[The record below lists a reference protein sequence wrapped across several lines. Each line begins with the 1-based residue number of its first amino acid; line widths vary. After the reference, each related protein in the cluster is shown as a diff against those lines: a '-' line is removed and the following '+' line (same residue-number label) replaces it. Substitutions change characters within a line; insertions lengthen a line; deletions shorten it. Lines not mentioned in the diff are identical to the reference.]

1 MEGAVA
7 MVRAK
12 QGGRM
17 TLSEQAYKQ
26 IKEAICQGKITS
38 GDILS
43 ENQLAQDLGMS
54 RTPVR
59 EALRALASE
68 DWLEIKNGVGAY
80 VKPLSSKD
88 IQDLYEVRRLLEVQ
102 AAKTSVYRITDGEID
117 GLEARFRQ
125 LLEQTG
131 SGGAGAD
138 PKAFSQLDWELHELI
153 VERCQNN
160 YIKSIMR
167 NNTANMKCYQALS
180 FEALHDLRESTRQ
193 HLNILVLLRRRD
205 REGLTA
211 ALDKHLE
218 WAAGFL
224 NSSR

>member
-1 MEGAVA
+1 

-12 QGGRM
+12 CGDRM

-26 IKEAICQGKITS
+26 IKEAICEGRIVS

-80 VKPLSSKD
+80 VKPLSAKD

-102 AAKTSVYRITDGEID
+102 AAKTSVYRVADEEID
-117 GLEARFRQ
+117 RLEARSQQ
-125 LLEQTG
+125 LLEQTVDH
-131 SGGAGAD
+131 GAD
-138 PKAFSQLDWELHELI
+138 LDPKIFSELDWELHELI

-180 FEALHDLRESTRQ
+180 FEALHDLRESTLQ
-193 HLNILVLLRRRD
+193 HLHILALLRQRD
-205 REGLTA
+205 REGLPA
-211 ALDKHLE
+211 ALDQHLE

-224 NSSR
+224 GSAR

>member
-1 MEGAVA
+1 MIGRSSKQTLAEVA
-7 MVRAK
+7 YEK
-12 QGGRM
+12 
-17 TLSEQAYKQ
+17 
-26 IKEAICQGKITS
+26 IKEAICEGKIVS

-43 ENQLAQDLGMS
+43 ENQLAHDLGMS
-54 RTPVR
+54 RTPIR

-88 IQDLYEVRRLLEVQ
+88 IHDLYEVRCLLEVQ
-102 AAKTSVYRITDGEID
+102 AAKTSVYRITNEEID
-117 GLEARFRQ
+117 RLEARFQQ
-125 LLEQTG
+125 LLERTG
-131 SGGAGAD
+131 GQSSDLD
-138 PKAFSQLDWELHELI
+138 PKAFSELDWELHELI

-180 FEALHDLRESTRQ
+180 FEALHDLRESTLQ
-193 HLNILVLLRRRD
+193 HLHILALLRQRD
-205 REGLTA
+205 SEALTA
-211 ALDKHLE
+211 ALKDHLE

-224 NSSR
+224 GPSH

>member
-1 MEGAVA
+1 

-12 QGGRM
+12 HGDRM
-17 TLSEQAYKQ
+17 TLSELAYKQ
-26 IKEAICQGKITS
+26 IKEAICEGRIAS

-88 IQDLYEVRRLLEVQ
+88 IRDLYEVRCLLEVQ
-102 AAKTSVYRITDGEID
+102 AAKTAVCHITAQEID
-117 GLEARFRQ
+117 GLEARFRS
-125 LLEQTG
+125 LLDTAG
-131 SGGAGAD
+131 DPGAAPD
-138 PKAFSQLDWELHELI
+138 PKAFSELDWELHELI
-153 VERCQNN
+153 VERCENN

-167 NNTANMKCYQALS
+167 NNTENMKCYQTLS
-180 FEALHDLRESTRQ
+180 VEALHDIRESTLQ
-193 HLNILVLLRRRD
+193 HLHILDLLRRRED
-205 REGLTA
+205 EALAA
-211 ALDKHLE
+211 ALREHLE

-224 NSSR
+224 NIAR